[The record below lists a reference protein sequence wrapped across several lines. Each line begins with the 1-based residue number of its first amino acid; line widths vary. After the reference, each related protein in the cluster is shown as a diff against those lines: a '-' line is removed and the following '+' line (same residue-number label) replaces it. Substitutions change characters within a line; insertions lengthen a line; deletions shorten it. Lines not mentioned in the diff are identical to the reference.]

1 MTWEEYYDRY
11 LDWAYSTQVSRIS
24 QITTFGDPSQ
34 IWEVAQNYLDV
45 KSANRLI
52 KKAVLNGVHF
62 AGEQL
67 TDMLYYVDTEIV
79 NQALKSAALPLSE
92 DIIWTLHGAVD
103 DAILSEVAQ
112 KSGVSLDDE
121 FVIEKPP
128 VETPKQRRKRHREE
142 FFEGAGMTMMMDIF
156 IDDLFGKKK

>member
-1 MTWEEYYDRY
+1 MT
-11 LDWAYSTQVSRIS
+11 TC
-24 QITTFGDPSQ
+24 GDPSQ

-62 AGEQL
+62 TGEQL
-67 TDMLYYVDTEIV
+67 TDMLYYVDIDVV

-92 DIIWTLHGAVD
+92 DNIWTLHGVVD

-121 FVIEKPP
+121 FVIEEPP
-128 VETPKQRRKRHREE
+128 VETAKQRRKRHREE
-142 FFEGAGMTMMMDIF
+142 LFEGAGMTMMMDIF
-156 IDDLFGKKK
+156 IDDLFGKKKQ